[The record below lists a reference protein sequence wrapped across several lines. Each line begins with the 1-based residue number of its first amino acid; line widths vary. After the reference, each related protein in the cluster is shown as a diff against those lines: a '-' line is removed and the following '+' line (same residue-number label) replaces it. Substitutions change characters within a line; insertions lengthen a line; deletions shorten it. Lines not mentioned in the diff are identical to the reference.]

1 MKFKFSRAVDKFD
14 QDLRINHSTLGA
26 VVPLAMFL
34 EGLFYTVHQIQ
45 EEPEYGEEEEEEEEV
60 DNSDSE
66 VLEEDVLADTFLTM
80 GQQIDIL
87 ADEVLNL

>member
-1 MKFKFSRAVDKFD
+1 MIKICVRTTQLSS
-14 QDLRINHSTLGA
+14 QGLWQC
-26 VVPLAMFL
+26 FL
-34 EGLFYTVHQIQ
+34 EGLSYTVHQIQ
-45 EEPEYGEEEEEEEEV
+45 EEPEYGEEEEEEVEEDEEEEEV
-60 DNSDSE
+60 DNLDSE

>member
-1 MKFKFSRAVDKFD
+1 MFGWDFVVDAWSRLWRLNF
-14 QDLRINHSTLGA
+14 
-26 VVPLAMFL
+26 P
-34 EGLFYTVHQIQ
+34 YTVHQIQ
-45 EEPEYGEEEEEEEEV
+45 EEPEYGEEEEEEVEV
-60 DNSDSE
+60 DNLDSE

>member
-1 MKFKFSRAVDKFD
+1 MKFD
-14 QDLRINHSTLGA
+14 QDLRKNHSTLVSG
-26 VVPLAMFL
+26 PLCLWQCFL
-34 EGLFYTVHQIQ
+34 EGLSYTVHQIQ